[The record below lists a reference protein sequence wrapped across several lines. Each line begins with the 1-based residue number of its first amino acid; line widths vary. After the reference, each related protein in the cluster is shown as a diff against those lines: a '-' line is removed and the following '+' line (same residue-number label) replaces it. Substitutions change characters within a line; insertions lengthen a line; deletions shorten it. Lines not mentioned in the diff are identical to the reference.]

1 MRVLKSHLFSE
12 GDDQYF
18 KFELCR
24 LHKEESEG
32 RVSSGLCL
40 PMSFLGTEEQLLQRF
55 QVIESNLL
63 VIFKTESG
71 FWELPFKPDCTS
83 LQIQGTFAQLK
94 LLTLNGILVEFKI
107 IMEFVR
113 KRKRWLAFVLFAKK
127 CEGLLINGKM
137 VGTGHYPLMMNSS
150 TSLSNLWSTSSLFCT
165 CRLYSEKKSSWK

>member
-1 MRVLKSHLFSE
+1 
-12 GDDQYF
+12 
-18 KFELCR
+18 
-24 LHKEESEG
+24 
-32 RVSSGLCL
+32 
-40 PMSFLGTEEQLLQRF
+40 MSFLGTEEQLLQRF

-127 CEGLLINGKM
+127 MWGAVNKWEDGGDWPLSSYDELLHQSLQSLEHLQPLLYLSPLFRKKIFLKIAWLQNQIINQFVFG
-137 VGTGHYPLMMNSS
+137 
-150 TSLSNLWSTSSLFCT
+150 NL
-165 CRLYSEKKSSWK
+165 

>member
-1 MRVLKSHLFSE
+1 MCVLKSHIFSE

-107 IMEFVR
+107 IMEFVKNR
-113 KRKRWLAFVLFAKK
+113 KRSLLAKK
-127 CEGLLINGKM
+127 MWKAVHVNKWQDGGCWPLSFYDELLL
-137 VGTGHYPLMMNSS
+137 H
-150 TSLSNLWSTSSLFCT
+150 SLQASLHVY
-165 CRLYSEKKSSWK
+165 LNWKK